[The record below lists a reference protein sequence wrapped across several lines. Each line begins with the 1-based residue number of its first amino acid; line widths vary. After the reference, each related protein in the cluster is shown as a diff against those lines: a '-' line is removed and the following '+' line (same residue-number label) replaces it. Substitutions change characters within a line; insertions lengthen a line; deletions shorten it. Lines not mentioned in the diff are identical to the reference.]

1 MAEAAGHWI
10 ISSKSMN
17 IIPKSLYST
26 ETKTLQLLCQPS
38 RITAS
43 IKRDEFPLKS
53 MKYQQRM
60 PRHLIKISTA
70 EGRWQGKWNT
80 EYNFSLRDLQLQDL
94 AEDGNGEAKVSI
106 SLCVDKHAGFGLSVD
121 GRISTYF
128 TRKCCNCSLPYC
140 REIDTNFSVIY
151 VNPGC
156 EADLD
161 SLVQDTIRL
170 TTSVEETCSE
180 LCKKAEPKLIHIN
193 KQNSASIDKRWS
205 RLLELR
211 KSYS

>member
-1 MAEAAGHWI
+1 MK
-10 ISSKSMN
+10 ISKKN
-17 IIPKSLYST
+17 
-26 ETKTLQLLCQPS
+26 
-38 RITAS
+38 
-43 IKRDEFPLKS
+43 
-53 MKYQQRM
+53 QQRI

-70 EGRWQGKWNT
+70 EGRWQGKWNS
-80 EYNFSLRDLQLQDL
+80 EYNLSLRDLQLQDL

-121 GRISTYF
+121 GRISTCF

-140 REIDTNFSVIY
+140 REIDANFNVWVLPSSRDNSSSIPEIGGDDPSVIY

-161 SLVQDTIRL
+161 TLVQDTIRL

-180 LCKKAEPKLIHIN
+180 LCKKAEPTLLHIN
-193 KQNSASIDKRWS
+193 KQKSASIDKRWS

-211 KSYS
+211 KTYS